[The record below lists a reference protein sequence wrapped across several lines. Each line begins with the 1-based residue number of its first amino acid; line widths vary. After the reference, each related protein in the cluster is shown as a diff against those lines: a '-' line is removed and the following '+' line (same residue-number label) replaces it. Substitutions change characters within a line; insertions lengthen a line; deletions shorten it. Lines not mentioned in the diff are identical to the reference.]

1 MAASGLTATEGSDFV
16 FNDQTVVFQPG
27 QTQQT
32 RFILVENDVAVESI
46 EFFNVVL
53 TSTDGNV
60 EIGSPD
66 TTTIRIVDNDGTSS
80 IEFFL
85 LSIVIFWLLKR
96 IRFLLR
102 FLTCV
107 TYMCNI
113 WKTYKRFTFLYRIM
127 QI

>member
-66 TTTIRIVDNDGTSS
+66 TTAISIVDNDGTS

>member
-1 MAASGLTATEGSDFV
+1 MAANGLTATEGSDFV

-32 RFILVENDVAVESI
+32 RFVVVENDFAVESI
-46 EFFNVVL
+46 REFFNVVL

-66 TTTIRIVDNDGTSS
+66 TTIISIVDNDGTS

-96 IRFLLR
+96 IHFLLR

-107 TYMCNI
+107 TYIMQY
-113 WKTYKRFTFLYRIM
+113 TIM

>member
-1 MAASGLTATEGSDFV
+1 MAANGLTATEGSDFV

-32 RFILVENDVAVESI
+32 RSVVVENDFAVESI

-66 TTTIRIVDNDGTSS
+66 TTIISIVDNDGTF

-85 LSIVIFWLLKR
+85 VVIIVIFWLLKR
-96 IRFLLR
+96 IHFLLR

-107 TYMCNI
+107 TYICNI
-113 WKTYKRFTFLYRIM
+113 WKTYKRFAFLYRIM